1 MPASQIA
8 ASGIIYHSDMD
19 EATVLAKVKSRFP
32 KAAIGGMD
40 FVIPLGDC
48 EAEFYRTNSTALEF
62 HVKPVSSSG
71 STGAPNPA
79 RAVTAAE
86 MLVRATETLWFGLEQ
101 SLRTGRWKHRPT
113 LKRCSIEDTYTTT
126 TLLARET
133 QSPLLSSGAK
143 VAYAFSVLYLV
154 AAIILTYWQF
164 ATPHSKDVRQAN
176 VLGIALAL
184 VVAAVSTP
192 APVFM
197 SWREWKGSLSWKY
210 VRSTP

>member
-8 ASGIIYHSDMD
+8 ASGTIYHSDMD
-19 EATVLAKVKSRFP
+19 EETVLAKVKARFP
-32 KAAIGGMD
+32 KAARGGMD

-48 EAEFYRTNSTALEF
+48 EAEFYRANSTALEF

-71 STGAPNPA
+71 SIGPNPA

-86 MLVRATETLWFGLEQ
+86 MLVRATETLWYGLEQ
-101 SLRTGRWKHRPT
+101 SLRSRGWRHRRPT
-113 LKRCSIEDTYTTT
+113 LVRCSIEDTYTTT

-133 QSPLLSSGAK
+133 QSPLLSSAAK
-143 VAYAFSVLYLV
+143 VAYTFSVLYVL
-154 AAIILTYWQF
+154 AAVILAYWQF
-164 ATPHSKDVRQAN
+164 MTPSTKEARQAN

-184 VVAAVSTP
+184 LVAAVSTP
-192 APVFM
+192 VPVFM

-210 VRSTP
+210 VRSAP